1 MNRLINLM
9 ECTLSER
16 LCFVFV
22 NLLSQPRINTFYDK
36 IMIILNHDKIIL
48 NKPQD
53 NTKNHGSY
61 RNSNHY
67 SNTDD
72 NIWNN
77 LWICNIWIWNIC
89 NIWKNFRWIPK
100 PGVPS
105 SKPLADSKVDSAF
118 HPSEVDKWVPGIF
131 GPLEVALALR
141 QLNPIHKKGL

>member
-1 MNRLINLM
+1 MAAIVIVIIILIL
-9 ECTLSER
+9 
-16 LCFVFV
+16 
-22 NLLSQPRINTFYDK
+22 
-36 IMIILNHDKIIL
+36 MIIYETTYEYVI
-48 NKPQD
+48 
-53 NTKNHGSY
+53 Y
-61 RNSNHY
+61 E
-67 SNTDD
+67 
-72 NIWNN
+72 
-77 LWICNIWIWNIC
+77 WNIC